1 MNEDWKEVGDRAFN
15 LYFRIYEKE
24 VDHDAAQ
31 EAAVGEITGAMDEHG
46 IEFEWAWTVDLP
58 PTAVEAIIRRIGER
72 MRDCEKAVG
81 HPISGDFLWPMH
93 TWISDALFQ
102 AKEEHSENMFSS
114 LDEFINETLIATLPG
129 D

>member
-15 LYFRIYEKE
+15 LYFRIYDKE
-24 VDHDAAQ
+24 MDHDAAQ

-81 HPISGDFLWPMH
+81 HPLVVIFYGPC
-93 TWISDALFQ
+93 
-102 AKEEHSENMFSS
+102 
-114 LDEFINETLIATLPG
+114 TLGLVTRCFRQRRNTVKTCSAV
-129 D
+129 